1 MPSFKETF
9 TFQTF
14 DTSPVPYSVLEIVLN
29 ENGNPIDGIYRYCN
43 QAFADLKGYDLY
55 ALVDHSLSKLYPVV
69 DFKAL
74 QVLYQASYEN
84 KSCKLNATA
93 GNR

>member
-43 QAFADLKGYDLY
+43 
-55 ALVDHSLSKLYPVV
+55 
-69 DFKAL
+69 
-74 QVLYQASYEN
+74 
-84 KSCKLNATA
+84 
-93 GNR
+93 